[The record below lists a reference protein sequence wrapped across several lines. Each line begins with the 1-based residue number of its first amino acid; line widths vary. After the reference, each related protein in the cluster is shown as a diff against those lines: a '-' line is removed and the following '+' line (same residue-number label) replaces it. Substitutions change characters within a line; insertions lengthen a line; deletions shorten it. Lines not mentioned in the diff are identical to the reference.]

1 MTATIQRVQRIDTEV
16 GGHRV
21 IALRYRISTDQF
33 CPWLI
38 AIGEAAL
45 PLNRNKRGRLLS
57 RIYKETFLI
66 GRPQPTAD
74 ELAVRP
80 LH

>member
-1 MTATIQRVQRIDTEV
+1 MSATKQRVQRIDTKV

-38 AIGEAAL
+38 AIGEAA
-45 PLNRNKRGRLLS
+45 RR
-57 RIYKETFLI
+57 F
-66 GRPQPTAD
+66 D
-74 ELAVRP
+74 EKGGAEISMEAKQ
-80 LH
+80 